1 MNKIKTRRE
10 SYPAD
15 RGFTLLEL
23 LVVLFVLSLVFA
35 LVLPNF
41 AIKEGRIKND
51 ARKIASILRYM
62 NETAALKKQT
72 LQMKFDL
79 DERVLSWEAQ
89 DGRKTQEV
97 QGLRAVEIHS
107 RGMVKEGE
115 LIVFFGPQGLDEHLW
130 VYLRHDDK
138 EMTVAFNPISGRARI
153 L

>member
-1 MNKIKTRRE
+1 
-10 SYPAD
+10 
-15 RGFTLLEL
+15 
-23 LVVLFVLSLVFA
+23 
-35 LVLPNF
+35 
-41 AIKEGRIKND
+41 
-51 ARKIASILRYM
+51 
-62 NETAALKKQT
+62 
-72 LQMKFDL
+72 MKFDL

>member
-1 MNKIKTRRE
+1 MN
-10 SYPAD
+10 

-23 LVVLFVLSLVFA
+23 VVVVFVLSVVFA
-35 LVLPNF
+35 VALPNF
-41 AIKEGRIKND
+41 AIHEGGIKKD

-72 LQMKFDL
+72 LHMKFDL
-79 DERVLSWEAQ
+79 DKKALSWAAP
-89 DGRKTQEV
+89 DGQKTQEMR
-97 QGLRAVEIHS
+97 GLRAVEMQS
-107 RGMVKEGE
+107 RGVVKDGE

-130 VYLRHDDK
+130 VHLEQAGK